1 MQLAMTNLGRLTA
14 TGRALAAA
22 LVIAMLVFS
31 GVADAATCAG
41 EIEDASTGIAL
52 QLDNGSPDR
61 PDAPS
66 DSHQGTCAH
75 GHCHHGN
82 QPLAGAG
89 RDSGPF
95 LDWASSRFSIVT
107 DGGPGTIPELLIP
120 PPRA

>member
-1 MQLAMTNLGRLTA
+1 MQLAMTNLRHFSA
-14 TGRALAAA
+14 AGRALAAA
-22 LVIAMLVFS
+22 LVIAMLAFS

-41 EIEDASTGIAL
+41 EIENSPTSIAL
-52 QLDNGSPDR
+52 QLDNRSPDR

-89 RDSGPF
+89 RDSVAF